1 MTTTL
6 LPRNPIGRKI
16 LDKSVKGLSVAASLL
31 GIFFLGWILMEV
43 TNRGIA
49 AINWDFFTELPA
61 PPGEETVGLSSAIV
75 GTLLMTVIAV
85 VVGVPVGIL
94 SGVFLSEVA
103 RGTRLAN
110 AIRFCINV
118 LMGVPSIIIGL
129 FVYTILVLP
138 LGQFSGFAGAISLA
152 VIMLPVV
159 ARTTDDMLVLVPNA
173 LRESALALGTPKW
186 RVTFDIVLRAAKTG
200 MTTGVLLAIARV
212 SGETAP
218 LLFTS
223 LNSVYMP
230 ESLMEPTSNLTVTI
244 FNYAM
249 SPYADWQQMA
259 WGASLLIMISV
270 LSVTIFA
277 RAAFKERTR

>member
-1 MTTTL
+1 MKTK
-6 LPRNPIGRKI
+6 NPIGRKL
-16 LDKSVKGLSVAASLL
+16 LDNTVKLLSVGASFL
-31 GIFFLGWILMEV
+31 GIFFLAWILLEV
-43 TNRGIA
+43 TQRGIA

-61 PPGEETVGLSSAIV
+61 PPGEEGVGLSSAIV
-75 GTLLMTVIAV
+75 GTLIMTVLAV
-85 VVGVPVGIL
+85 AIGVPLGIL
-94 SGVFLSEVA
+94 SGVYLSEVA
-103 RGTRLAN
+103 RGTRTAN

-118 LMGVPSIIIGL
+118 LMGVPSIIVGL

-138 LGQFSGFAGAISLA
+138 LGQFSGLAGAVSLA
-152 VIMLPVV
+152 IIMLPVI
-159 ARTTDDMLVLVPNA
+159 ARTTDDMLILVPNA

-200 MTTGVLLAIARV
+200 MVTGVLLAIARV

-223 LNSVYMP
+223 LNSFYMP
-230 ESLMEPTSNLTVTI
+230 ESMMGPTSNLTVTI

-249 SPYADWQQMA
+249 SPYEDWQQMA

-270 LSVTIFA
+270 LGVTIFA
-277 RAAFKERTR
+277 RAAFKERAK

>member
-1 MTTTL
+1 MRH
-6 LPRNPIGRKI
+6 RNPFGRKLADRTI
-16 LDKSVKGLSVAASLL
+16 RVLSVAASFL
-31 GIFFLGWILMEV
+31 GIVFLAWILMEV
-43 TNRGIA
+43 TKRGIF

-75 GTLLMTVIAV
+75 GTLFMTVLAV
-85 VVGVPVGIL
+85 GIGVPVGVL
-94 SGVFLSEVA
+94 SGVYLSEVA

-110 AIRFCINV
+110 GIRFCINV

-138 LGQFSGFAGAISLA
+138 LGRFSGLAGAISLA
-152 VIMLPVV
+152 IIMLPVI

-173 LRESALALGTPKW
+173 LRESALALGTPRWK
-186 RVTFDIVLRAAKTG
+186 VTFDVVLRAAKTG
-200 MTTGVLLAIARV
+200 MITGVLLAIARV

-230 ESLMEPTSNLTVTI
+230 ESLLEPTSNLTVTI

-277 RAAFKERTR
+277 RTAFRERVK

>member
-1 MTTTL
+1 MKV
-6 LPRNPIGRKI
+6 RNPIGRKL
-16 LDKSVKGLSVAASLL
+16 LDRTVKGLSVGASFL
-31 GIFFLGWILMEV
+31 GIFFLAWILMEV

-61 PPGEETVGLSSAIV
+61 PPGEDSVGLSSAIV
-75 GTLLMTVIAV
+75 GTLLMTVLAMVI
-85 VVGVPVGIL
+85 GVPIGVL
-94 SGVFLSEVA
+94 SGVYLSEVA

-110 AIRFCINV
+110 GIRFCINV
-118 LMGVPSIIIGL
+118 LMGVPSIIVGL
-129 FVYTILVLP
+129 FVYSILVLP
-138 LGQFSGFAGAISLA
+138 MGQFSGLAGAVSLA
-152 VIMLPVV
+152 VIMLPVI
-159 ARTTDDMLVLVPNA
+159 ARTTDDMLILVPNA

-186 RVTFDIVLRAAKTG
+186 KVTYDVVLRAAKTG
-200 MTTGVLLAIARV
+200 MITGVLLAIARV

-230 ESLMEPTSNLTVTI
+230 EGLLAPTSNLTVTI

-259 WGASLLIMISV
+259 WGASLLIMVSV
-270 LSVTIFA
+270 LGVTIFA
-277 RAAFKERTR
+277 RAAFKERVK

>member
-1 MTTTL
+1 MKH
-6 LPRNPIGRKI
+6 RNPVGRKLADQI
-16 LDKSVKGLSVAASLL
+16 VKILSVGASLL
-31 GIFFLGWILMEV
+31 GIFFLAWILMEV
-43 TNRGIA
+43 TSRGIA

-61 PPGEETVGLSSAIV
+61 PPGEETAGLSSAIV
-75 GTLLMTVIAV
+75 GTLLMTTLAIVL
-85 VVGVPVGIL
+85 GVPVGIL

-103 RGTRLAN
+103 RGTRLAGV
-110 AIRFCINV
+110 IRFCINV
-118 LMGVPSIIIGL
+118 MMGVPSIIIGL

-138 LGQFSGFAGAISLA
+138 LGKFSGFAGAVSLA
-152 VIMLPVV
+152 IIMLPVI

-186 RVTFDIVLRAAKTG
+186 RVTFDVVLRAAKTG
-200 MTTGVLLAIARV
+200 MVTGVLLAIARV

-230 ESLMEPTSNLTVTI
+230 ESLLEPTSNLTVTI

-270 LSVTIFA
+270 LGVTIFA
-277 RAAFKERTR
+277 RAAFKERAK

>member
-1 MTTTL
+1 
-6 LPRNPIGRKI
+6 
-16 LDKSVKGLSVAASLL
+16 
-31 GIFFLGWILMEV
+31 MEV

>member
-1 MTTTL
+1 MNGL
-6 LPRNPIGRKI
+6 RPRSAVGRKT
-16 LDKSVKGLSVAASLL
+16 LDKSVKILSVCASLF
-31 GIFFLGWILMEV
+31 GIFILGWILMEV
-43 TNRGIA
+43 TNRGIS
-49 AINWDFFTELPA
+49 AINWDLFTQLPA
-61 PPGEETVGLSSAIV
+61 PPGEESAGLSSALV
-75 GTLLMTVIAV
+75 GTLMMTVLAV
-85 VVGVPVGIL
+85 VIGVPI
-94 SGVFLSEVA
+94 GVFAGVYLSEVA
-103 RGTRLAN
+103 RGTRLAGG
-110 AIRFCINV
+110 IRFCINV

-138 LGQFSGFAGAISLA
+138 LGKFSGLAGAVSLA
-152 VIMLPVV
+152 IIMLPVI

-186 RVTFDIVLRAAKTG
+186 RVTMDIVLRAAKTG
-200 MTTGVLLAIARV
+200 MITGVLLAIARV

-249 SPYADWQQMA
+249 SPYSDWQQMA

-270 LSVTIFA
+270 LGVTIFA
-277 RAAFKERTR
+277 RVVFRERTK